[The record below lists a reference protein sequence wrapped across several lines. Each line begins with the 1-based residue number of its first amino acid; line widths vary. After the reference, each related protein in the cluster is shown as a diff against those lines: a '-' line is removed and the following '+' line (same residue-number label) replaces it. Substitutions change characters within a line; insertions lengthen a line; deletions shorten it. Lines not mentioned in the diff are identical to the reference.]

1 LASNEPGRIFA
12 ARELTLEE
20 LNRMA
25 AEYMAAGELLDE
37 AKKNHEEKRS
47 RWKMMMEVK
56 ENHEKYYKQF
66 PSGDLSRRHKA
77 WR

>member
-1 LASNEPGRIFA
+1 
-12 ARELTLEE
+12 
-20 LNRMA
+20 MA